1 MQLLKYI
8 PLQLTF
14 CLVLGIF
21 TGFFLNLNPIFV
33 IVSLVTLLSIL
44 GIFYLLAYKFI
55 IPSIYFTITA
65 LLSFYLIG
73 ITSITIHNDLNN
85 KKHYTKYV
93 SELQPRTA
101 LIKVESILKAN
112 DYYDKYVGEVL
123 KIEHHETQGKILL
136 NINKDSLQ
144 NDLNVDDVL
153 VIKTNFEL
161 INGPKNPYQFNYKF
175 YLEKQ
180 NIYRQITTSKKEIF
194 ILDGQKTSIKGLAH
208 KFRIRIN
215 QSLIK
220 SGFNGDELAI
230 INALLLGQRQEMSK
244 EILENYTKAGAVHI
258 LAVSGLH
265 VGIILLIITVFLK
278 PLDYLK
284 HGKLIKLIITLLL
297 LWTFAFI
304 AGLSASVVR
313 AVTMFTALSIGLAFN
328 RKNSLYKNLIISVF
342 FLLLFNPY
350 YLFEVGFQLSYLA
363 VFFIV
368 WLQPI
373 IYSVW
378 KPSFKPLDYFW
389 QLFTVSVA
397 AQIGVLPLS
406 LYYFHQF
413 PGLFFVANLL
423 IIPVLGLIL
432 GLGIAIIF
440 FSLIN
445 LLPKALANFYQGVI
459 DLMNHLIAWI
469 ADQES
474 FLFQEISFSLLLMLS
489 IYLFIIFCFRWIENK
504 TVNKF
509 KYVLVTIV
517 LIQVVFIFEEHKT
530 SSYNELVIFNK
541 SKASALAIK
550 ENYELRAASNLDL
563 SIQKETFKDYIIGS
577 GVSKITMMDTL
588 KNVYQV
594 DDEKLLIVDS
604 LGIYRIN
611 DFVPD
616 MVLLSNS
623 PKINLE
629 RMIDEINPNFIIA
642 DASNFKSYV
651 LQWEKT
657 CINKGIKFYYTAKEG
672 AYVKRY

>member
-1 MQLLKYI
+1 MKLLKYI

-21 TGFFLNLNPIFV
+21 TGFFLNLSPIFV
-33 IVSLVTLLSIL
+33 VASLVTLLSIL
-44 GIFYLLAYKFI
+44 GIFYLLMYKFI

-65 LLSFYLIG
+65 LLCFYLIG
-73 ITSITIHNDLNN
+73 ITSITIHNDLNK

-93 SELQPRTA
+93 LELQPRKA
-101 LIKVESILKAN
+101 LIKVESSLKSN
-112 DYYDKYVGEVL
+112 DYYDKYIGQVL
-123 KIEHHETQGKILL
+123 KIEHQETQGRILI
-136 NINKDSLQ
+136 NIKKDSLQ

-153 VIKTNFEL
+153 VLKTNFDL
-161 INGPKNPYQFNYKF
+161 INDSKNPYQFDYKN

-180 NIYRQITTSKKEIF
+180 NIYRQITTSKTDIF
-194 ILDGQKTSIKGLAH
+194 ILKTQKTSIKGLAH
-208 KFRIRIN
+208 KFRKRIN

-220 SGFNGDELAI
+220 NGFNGDELAI

-265 VGIILLIITVFLK
+265 VGIILLIITLFLK

-368 WLQPI
+368 WLQPL

-432 GLGIAIIF
+432 GLGITIILL
-440 FSLIN
+440 SLIN

-459 DLMNHLIAWI
+459 DLMNHIIAWI

-474 FLFQEISFSLLLMLS
+474 FLFQEVSFSLLLMLS
-489 IYLFIIFCFRWIENK
+489 MYLFIIFCFRWIENK

-517 LIQVVFIFEEHKT
+517 LIQVVLIFEERKT

-541 SKASALAIK
+541 SRASALAIK
-550 ENYELRAASNLDL
+550 ENHELRVAANLDL
-563 SIQKETFKDYIIGS
+563 SIQKEIFKDYIIGS
-577 GVSKITMMDTL
+577 GISKITMTDTL
-588 KNVYQV
+588 KNAYQL

-657 CINKGIKFYYTAKEG
+657 CINKGIQFYYTAKEG